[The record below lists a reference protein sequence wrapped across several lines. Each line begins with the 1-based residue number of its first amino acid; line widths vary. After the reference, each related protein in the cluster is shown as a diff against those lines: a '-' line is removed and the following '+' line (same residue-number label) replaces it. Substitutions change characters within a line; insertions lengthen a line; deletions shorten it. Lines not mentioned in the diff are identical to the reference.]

1 MPRPKGSKN
10 KATLQFK
17 EAVTRLLERQNL
29 DDLLAQV
36 PPERQLEI
44 ICKLAE
50 YAFPKLARSE
60 VTGKDGEGVVVQI
73 VKFGGEGQ

>member
-1 MPRPKGSKN
+1 MGRPKGSPN
-10 KATLQFK
+10 KSTLQFK
-17 EAVTRLLERQNL
+17 EAVTRLLNKQNL
-29 DDLLAQV
+29 HALLAQV

-60 VTGKDGEGVVVQI
+60 VSGADGGPLI
-73 VKFGGEGQ
+73 VRFPPIP